1 MWSRSAN
8 IRPLRVQPVD
18 LAQRPVEVVV
28 VTAVEDPVDREVRA
42 EVAAAEHIGLG
53 PEAQVLQSPG
63 RDPTAA
69 GEQPRAHHAAGVEVV
84 ALVPPVVLDLVAA
97 VRFDHREQHRP
108 EANFAAAGRASVTS
122 SMPKR
127 SRPNALIALPRI
139 SL

>member
-1 MWSRSAN
+1 MSVQQRVDVVALGEH
-8 IRPLRVQPVD
+8 PAVLVQPVD

-69 GEQPRAHHAAGVEVV
+69 GEQPRADHAAGVEVV
-84 ALVPPVVLDLVAA
+84 ALVPPVVRDLVTA

-108 EANFAAAGRASVTS
+108 EADFAAQVCVGHFSI
-122 SMPKR
+122 P
-127 SRPNALIALPRI
+127 
-139 SL
+139 